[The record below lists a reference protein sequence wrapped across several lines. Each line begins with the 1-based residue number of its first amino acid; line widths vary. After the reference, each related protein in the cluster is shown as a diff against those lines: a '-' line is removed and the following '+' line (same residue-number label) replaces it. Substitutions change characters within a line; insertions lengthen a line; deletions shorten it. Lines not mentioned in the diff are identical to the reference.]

1 MSQFNTVLVTG
12 GAGYVGSVLVP
23 KLLKNGYDVRVL
35 DLYIYGDDI
44 LKPYRSDYSFQEIK
58 GDIRDAGLLEKTLK
72 DTDAVIH
79 LACISNDPSAE
90 LDAELTKSINC
101 DAFVPLLEISKK
113 QGIRRFVYAS
123 SSSVYGISE
132 DPNVTEDHPRV
143 PVSEYNK
150 SKAYCEDQLPRFYS
164 DDFSIVTARPATI
177 CGYSPRLRLD
187 LTVNILTNH
196 AFHKGEI
203 TVFGGSQYRPNLHI
217 DDMTDLYLQL
227 LDEPDSRVSGKIF
240 NAGYQNLTVMEIAKT
255 VKNTIEK
262 EFPEK
267 GNIGIKTVPSDDI
280 RSYRIS
286 TEKIK
291 KELGFESKK
300 TIEDAV
306 RDLCQAFSRNEFP
319 DTLTSNQYYNV
330 KKMKEIK
337 LK

>member
-1 MSQFNTVLVTG
+1 MSRYETVLVTG
-12 GAGYVGSVLVP
+12 GGGYIGSVLVP
-23 KLLKNGYDVRVL
+23 KLLKKGYRVKVL
-35 DLYIYGDDI
+35 DLFIYGDDI
-44 LKPYRSDYSFQEIK
+44 LKPYRTDYPLEEIK
-58 GDIRDAGLLEKTLK
+58 GDIRDTSLLESALTGC
-72 DTDAVIH
+72 DAVIH

-101 DAFVPLLEISKK
+101 DAFIPILELAKK
-113 QGIRRFVYAS
+113 QGVKRFIYAS

-132 DPNVTEDHPRV
+132 DPNVTEDHARV

-150 SKAYCEDQLPRFYS
+150 SKAYCEDQLPAFYS
-164 DDFSIVTARPATI
+164 DDFSIVTVRPATV

-187 LTVNILTNH
+187 LTVNILTSH

-227 LDEPDSRVSGKIF
+227 LDEPDERVSGKIF
-240 NAGYQNLTVMEIAKT
+240 NAGYQNLTVMEIAET
-255 VKNTIEK
+255 VKGVIEK
-262 EFPEK
+262 DFPEK
-267 GNIGIKTVPSDDI
+267 GPINIKTVPSDDI

-291 KELGFESKK
+291 NELGFESKK

-306 RDLCQAFSRNEFP
+306 RELCRAFSQNEFP
-319 DTLTSNQYYNV
+319 DNQTSNQYYNV
-330 KKMKEIK
+330 KKMQEIK
-337 LK
+337 LR

>member
-1 MSQFNTVLVTG
+1 MVQYNTVMVTG

-23 KLLKNGYDVRVL
+23 KLLKNGYSVRVL
-35 DLYIYGDDI
+35 DLYIYGDDV
-44 LKPYRSDYSFQEIK
+44 LKPYRTGYPLEEIK
-58 GDIRDAGLLEKTLK
+58 GDIRDRELLNKSLNGC
-72 DTDAVIH
+72 DAVIH

-101 DAFVPLLEISKK
+101 DSFVPLLEVSKK

-150 SKAYCEDQLPRFYS
+150 SKAYCEDQLPHFYS
-164 DDFSIVTARPATI
+164 DDFSIVTVRPATV

-196 AFHKGEI
+196 AFHRGEI

-240 NAGYQNLTVMEIAKT
+240 NAGYQNLTVREIAET
-255 VKNTIEK
+255 VKRVIEK

-267 GNIGIKTVPSDDI
+267 GEIGIKTTPTDDI

-286 TEKIK
+286 TEKIQR
-291 KELGFESKK
+291 ELGFKPKK
-300 TIEDAV
+300 TIEDAAME
-306 RDLCQAFSRNEFP
+306 LCSAFNRGEFP
-319 DTLTSNQYYNV
+319 DALTSSRYYNV
-330 KKMKEIK
+330 QKMKEIK
-337 LK
+337 LR